1 MPAWTG
7 WPYASTARPNGG
19 DACAA
24 LLQRRRNSPNLI
36 NLTTQIFADISLN
49 LVRGDVSPQQLKKH
63 KGRRHLR
70 HPRLSGQDTASGF
83 DAHASFRE
91 PLCTHG

>member
-36 NLTTQIFADISLN
+36 NLTTQIFADISEPCQG
-49 LVRGDVSPQQLKKH
+49 RCQSP
-63 KGRRHLR
+63 
-70 HPRLSGQDTASGF
+70 TA
-83 DAHASFRE
+83 
-91 PLCTHG
+91 